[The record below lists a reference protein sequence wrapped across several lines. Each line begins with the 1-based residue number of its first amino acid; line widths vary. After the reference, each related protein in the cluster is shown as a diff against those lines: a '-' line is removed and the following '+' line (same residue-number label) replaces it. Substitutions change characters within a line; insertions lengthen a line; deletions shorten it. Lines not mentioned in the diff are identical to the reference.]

1 MQVYVLDN
9 NYSIIGVIDEAESVL
24 WNKKYNDVGDSEIYI
39 PCNATYLDLLRKGN
53 YLYRYDDDMVCKIQ
67 KREIETDVEDG
78 DYLIVPGTDLCCIL
92 AGRIIR
98 WKIVYSGT
106 VAGFI
111 EKVLTDNV
119 INPAQ
124 SVRAIPNFRV
134 VLDESNGERFTERIE
149 TSTFTEDLLQLII
162 TTCKTYNYGF
172 RLTYNVE
179 PGEFVFRL
187 YKGKNKSLIDGAEYV
202 EFSPTFSNILSS
214 SFIEDESNLKNV
226 VYVGYKSANKD
237 DETVYLLSMYRG
249 DSEPQGEARRE
260 IYVDGT
266 GTSRDIA
273 YAELQQMFPDVT
285 KTTDTNA
292 EGKPTATY
300 YNGEQI
306 VATSE
311 GSGDEEKISVSDY
324 TYLLLIRELGNNALA
339 EHTEITDF
347 SGNVDTIDTYEYKV
361 DYNIGD
367 IVRVV
372 NEHGIEA
379 EARIVEIMES
389 DDNEDGYV
397 VEPVF
402 EYIS

>member
-78 DYLIVPGTDLCCIL
+78 DYLIVPATDLCCIL

-134 VLDESNGERFTERIE
+134 VLDESNGEQFTDRIE

-237 DETVYLLSMYRG
+237 DETVYLLSMYG
-249 DSEPQGEARRE
+249 GNSEPQGESRRE

-285 KTTDTNA
+285 KTTSTNA

-339 EHTEITDF
+339 EHTEITEF

>member
-53 YLYRYDDDMVCKIQ
+53 CLYRYDDDMVCKIQ

-78 DYLIVPGTDLCCIL
+78 DYLIVPATDLCCIL

-134 VLDESNGERFTERIE
+134 VLDASNGERFTERIE

-285 KTTDTNA
+285 KTTGTNA

-339 EHTEITDF
+339 EHTEITEF